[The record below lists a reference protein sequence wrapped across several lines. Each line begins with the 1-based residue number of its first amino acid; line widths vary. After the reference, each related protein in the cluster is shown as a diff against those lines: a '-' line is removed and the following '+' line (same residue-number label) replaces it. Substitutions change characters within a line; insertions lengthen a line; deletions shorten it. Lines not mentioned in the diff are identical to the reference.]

1 MPPSKSCH
9 LLQWGSSFH
18 TLFST
23 DPRDGVGLALGFTVS
38 FKPLFFL
45 SLQNKAH
52 APVAGIGC
60 LYPSESSL
68 TPPIR
73 YPRSLDACDL
83 VKLPFHAAPSLTLP
97 SPPSI
102 STSSPFR
109 LPLQAQPRASMNLYT
124 WSLFPFLLLP
134 ALQSLT
140 APWFFSLSWSLFF
153 LLWVSVPSRLCSSA
167 TLVWKNLPSGPWPS
181 PQHCC

>member
-18 TLFST
+18 TLFSK

-109 LPLQAQPRASMNLYT
+109 LPLQAQPRAS
-124 WSLFPFLLLP
+124 PP
-134 ALQSLT
+134 AGGPAQHGGSSR
-140 APWFFSLSWSLFF
+140 AHWDSGQRAQVPREPWLRVGSWSLGHPP
-153 LLWVSVPSRLCSSA
+153 VGIGSVRP
-167 TLVWKNLPSGPWPS
+167 
-181 PQHCC
+181 